1 MTEEKFTKLTVN
13 IFTLRIID
21 LVVHLGCRSSY

>member
-1 MTEEKFTKLTVN
+1 MEMEN

-21 LVVHLGCRSSY
+21 LVVRVGCSLNY